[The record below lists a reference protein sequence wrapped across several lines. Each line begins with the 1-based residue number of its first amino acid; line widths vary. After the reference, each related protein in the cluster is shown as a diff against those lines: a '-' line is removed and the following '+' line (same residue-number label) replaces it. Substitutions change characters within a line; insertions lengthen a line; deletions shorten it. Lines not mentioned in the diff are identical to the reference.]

1 MAKGR
6 PKKDKTINLKRTRRR
21 QPRKADE
28 KKSSA
33 KMATLAK
40 LTQAKGAPK
49 DKKGRSVIGS
59 KSSPFT
65 KALRSTKALKKADL
79 ALVEQAWLDGIGHAD
94 ACALWQFQFLVLQR
108 DRAAGDLEPKNYHT
122 GLNQLLTAAVKLAE
136 LAERRGEQV
145 PGQVQISF
153 NLASPAIV
161 QPADPTGMCGDVI
174 DVA

>member
-1 MAKGR
+1 LAKGR
-6 PKKDKTINLKRTRRR
+6 PKKDKAISLKRTRRR
-21 QPRKADE
+21 QPRKTDA
-28 KKSSA
+28 KKA
-33 KMATLAK
+33 AAK
-40 LTQAKGAPK
+40 LAAPKGAPK

-65 KALRSTKALKKADL
+65 KALRSTKALKAADL
-79 ALVEQAWLDGIGHAD
+79 ALVEQAWVEGIGHAD

-136 LAERRGEQV
+136 LADKQGEKV
-145 PGQVQISF
+145 PAQVQISF
-153 NLASPAIV
+153 NLASPSIV
-161 QPADPTGMCGDVI
+161 QPAEPTGICGDVI